1 MELGTPIASAFLRKR
16 IAAIREQHHGRTVL
30 LGGPP
35 CQSYSVIGRSRNA
48 GNDKYDADQDDRLLL
63 YEQYVQVLDQLRP
76 AVAVME
82 NVKGMLSTRRNGRP
96 IFPDVMHHLQHA
108 GGKNGYQLF
117 ALHSRS
123 GASSW
128 DEGLT
133 PSDFLVHAEEHG
145 VPQTRHRVFVV
156 CVRRDLAATLPDA
169 NLPRLLPWNGTV
181 SVRDVI
187 GAMPKLRSRLSQ
199 GDSRGSWQRAV
210 RSACEIVDANRP
222 VLSQEEEKRF
232 LSALARARAGA
243 HQPAPSWR
251 DPRGNVPLPRRCSP
265 ELREWILDE
274 RIERLPNNETRAHM
288 SADLVRYLFASVF
301 AFTFGRSPKSHD
313 FPKALAPNHANW
325 ETGKFDD
332 RYRVQVSDQ
341 PCTTVTSHI
350 SKDGH
355 YFIHPDPRQCRS
367 LTVREVAR
375 LQTFPDNYFFHG
387 SRSKQYVQVGNAV
400 PPYLAYRIARTLWDV
415 LDHHDRVGRD
425 PRSRPSRS
433 AGPKRAV
440 RPRQLPLVVT

>member
-1 MELGTPIASAFLRKR
+1 M
-16 IAAIREQHHGRTVL
+16 
-30 LGGPP
+30 
-35 CQSYSVIGRSRNA
+35 
-48 GNDKYDADQDDRLLL
+48 
-63 YEQYVQVLDQLRP
+63 
-76 AVAVME
+76 
-82 NVKGMLSTRRNGRP
+82 
-96 IFPDVMHHLQHA
+96 
-108 GGKNGYQLF
+108 
-117 ALHSRS
+117 
-123 GASSW
+123 
-128 DEGLT
+128 
-133 PSDFLVHAEEHG
+133 
-145 VPQTRHRVFVV
+145 PQTRHRVFVV

-243 HQPAPSWR
+243 HQPAPSWC

-325 ETGKFDD
+325 GDGQI
-332 RYRVQVSDQ
+332 RRSVQGAGLRPTLHDCHQ
-341 PCTTVTSHI
+341 PHLQ
-350 SKDGH
+350 GW
-355 YFIHPDPRQCRS
+355 S
-367 LTVREVAR
+367 L
-375 LQTFPDNYFFHG
+375 LH
-387 SRSKQYVQVGNAV
+387 
-400 PPYLAYRIARTLWDV
+400 
-415 LDHHDRVGRD
+415 
-425 PRSRPSRS
+425 PSRS
-433 AGPKRAV
+433 PSVPKSHREGG
-440 RPRQLPLVVT
+440 RTPPDIPRQLLLPRQPLETVRPGGQRRSAVSRVSDCSYPLGRSRSS